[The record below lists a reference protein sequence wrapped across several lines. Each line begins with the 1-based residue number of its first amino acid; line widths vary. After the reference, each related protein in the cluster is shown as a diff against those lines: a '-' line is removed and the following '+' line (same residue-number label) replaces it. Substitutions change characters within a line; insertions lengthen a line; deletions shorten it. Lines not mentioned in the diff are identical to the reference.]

1 MFTTQPYRVR
11 GGWGPHEIEKSLCQ
25 TPAVPALDPRLRY
38 ERGDYGIA
46 APVVSQFAAFNHIF
60 KRFIADGAVDEI
72 NIG

>member
-1 MFTTQPYRVR
+1 M
-11 GGWGPHEIEKSLCQ
+11 I
-25 TPAVPALDPRLRY
+25 LDPFLSFFFFRY
-38 ERGDYGIA
+38 ENGDYSIA